1 MALAVKP
8 GSLSVSWNLHGGR
21 RGPIA
26 ASFPL
31 TPTYTRYACMCMFSH
46 ACMHTHKHAHTHKH
60 THIQINVKQMKH
72 SGQLRD
78 LGKDDL
84 LRDCDIECNISVSR
98 HLHTRAQ
105 AAFLNFLLTSAAFS
119 MPNFPPLTSFSF
131 ASQNN
136 IFLSNIIPVSSIYL
150 QILNF

>member
-8 GSLSVSWNLHGGR
+8 SSLSDSWNLHGGR

-26 ASFPL
+26 ARFPQ

-46 ACMHTHKHAHTHKH
+46 ACMHTHKH

-72 SGQLRD
+72 SGLLRD

-84 LRDCDIECNISVSR
+84 LRDCDIECNIPVSR

-136 IFLSNIIPVSSIYL
+136 IFLNNTIPVSSISH